1 MTHKETAVFM
11 GILKEAY
18 PRFYADKNESE
29 LRMSIKFWE
38 EFLSDVTLDVAIP
51 ALKRYIATNK
61 WVPTVADIR
70 EAIAE
75 ISYPPLP
82 DASEAWFEVTQAIGR
97 YGYNNHEEAYKSMSE
112 LTLIA
117 VKRMGW
123 RKLCMSEN
131 DIADRSNFNKIY
143 ESLTKRIET
152 ERLIPASIQ
161 QSVLA
166 IQETMAL
173 PVPTLSHT

>member
-1 MTHKETAVFM
+1 MTHKETAVFL

-18 PRFYADKNESE
+18 PRFYADKNEGE

-38 EFLSDVTLDVAIP
+38 EFLSDVTFAVAIP
-51 ALKRYIATNK
+51 ALKRFIATNK
-61 WVPTVADIR
+61 WLPTVADIR

-75 ISYPPLP
+75 ISYPPLT

-97 YGYNNHEEAYKSMSE
+97 YGYNNHEEAYKSMSD
-112 LTLIA
+112 LTLMA

-123 RKLCMSEN
+123 RKLCMSDN
-131 DIADRSNFNKIY
+131 DISDRSNFNKIY
-143 ESLTKRIET
+143 EGLTQRIET
-152 ERLIPASIQ
+152 ERLIPANVQ

-166 IQETMAL
+166 VQGTLAL
-173 PVPTLSHT
+173 PAPTLSQT